1 MTDRPVLIL
10 LPGLLCDETVWQP
23 QIAAFGSDW
32 QIQVVEL
39 RGYNSFDTM
48 AEAVLEQ
55 APPRFALAGHS
66 MGGRVALEVFRQAPE
81 RVDRLALLSAGV
93 HPVLEGE
100 AEKRQ
105 QLIALAWRE
114 GIEALA
120 RQWIPPTLHPAKRQD
135 QALVE
140 QMIAMWCRSTPEI
153 HEGQITAALNR
164 RDARPLLA
172 SIRCPTLVLGGVDDS
187 WASAASQQDIAA
199 AIPGSRLALIPEC
212 GHMVTMEQPEAVN
225 AHLRDWLAATG
236 DRV

>member
-1 MTDRPVLIL
+1 MTDRPVLVL
-10 LPGLLCDETVWQP
+10 LPGLLCDETVWQA
-23 QIAAFGSDW
+23 QIAAFGSEW
-32 QIQVVEL
+32 QIQVVDL
-39 RGYNSFDTM
+39 RGYNSFDAM

-66 MGGRVALEVFRQAPE
+66 MGGRVALEVFRQAPD
-81 RVDRLALLSAGV
+81 RIDRLALLSAGV

-105 QLIALAWRE
+105 QLIALAWRD

-120 RQWIPPTLHPAKRQD
+120 RQWIPPTLHPDKRHD

-153 HEGQITAALNR
+153 HESQIRAALTR

-172 SIRCPTLVLGGVDDS
+172 SIRCPTLVLGGIDDS

-236 DRV
+236 DRA